1 MSSVFTKIINKELP
15 AYIISEDSEN
25 IAFLDISP
33 VKKGHVLVV
42 PKLEVDNIFE
52 LPSENYLSLFS
63 FAKKVSKGI
72 VKVIPCNRIG
82 VSVIGLEVPHAH
94 IHLIPI
100 NKLDD
105 INFNNR
111 INMNSDEL
119 HHLSQKISVK
129 EKKIGVFISIFFR
142 KKGRYNL

>member
-52 LPSENYLSLFS
+52 LPSENYLSLFL

-119 HHLSQKISVK
+119 HYLSQKIS
-129 EKKIGVFISIFFR
+129 EQI
-142 KKGRYNL
+142 N

>member
-15 AYIISEDSEN
+15 AYIVSEDSEN

-52 LPSENYLSLFS
+52 LPSENYLSLFL

-119 HHLSQKISVK
+119 HYLSQKIS
-129 EKKIGVFISIFFR
+129 EQI
-142 KKGRYNL
+142 N

>member
-52 LPSENYLSLFS
+52 LPSENYLSLFL

-111 INMNSDEL
+111 INMNPDEL
-119 HHLSQKISVK
+119 HHLSQKIS
-129 EKKIGVFISIFFR
+129 EQI
-142 KKGRYNL
+142 N

>member
-1 MSSVFTKIINKELP
+1 MSSVFSKIINRELP
-15 AYIISEDSEN
+15 ACIVSEDSEN

-52 LPSENYLSLFS
+52 LPSENYLSLFL

-72 VKVIPCNRIG
+72 EKVIPCNRIG

-119 HHLSQKISVK
+119 HHLSQKIS
-129 EKKIGVFISIFFR
+129 EQI
-142 KKGRYNL
+142 N

>member
-52 LPSENYLSLFS
+52 LPSENYLSLFL

-72 VKVIPCNRIG
+72 VKVIPCNRVG
-82 VSVIGLEVPHAH
+82 DSVIGLEVPHAH

-119 HHLSQKISVK
+119 HHLSQKIS
-129 EKKIGVFISIFFR
+129 EQI
-142 KKGRYNL
+142 N

>member
-1 MSSVFTKIINKELP
+1 M
-15 AYIISEDSEN
+15 
-25 IAFLDISP
+25 
-33 VKKGHVLVV
+33 

-52 LPSENYLSLFS
+52 LPSENYLSLFL

-82 VSVIGLEVPHAH
+82 VTVIGLEVPHAH

-111 INMNSDEL
+111 INMNPDEL
-119 HHLSQKISVK
+119 HHLSQKIS
-129 EKKIGVFISIFFR
+129 EQI
-142 KKGRYNL
+142 N

>member
-52 LPSENYLSLFS
+52 LPSENYPSLFL
-63 FAKKVSKGI
+63 FAKKVSKDCQSN
-72 VKVIPCNRIG
+72 PCNRIG

-119 HHLSQKISVK
+119 HHLSQKIS
-129 EKKIGVFISIFFR
+129 EQI
-142 KKGRYNL
+142 N

>member
-52 LPSENYLSLFS
+52 LPSENYLSLFL
-63 FAKKVSKGI
+63 FAKKVSKAI

-111 INMNSDEL
+111 INMNPDEL
-119 HHLSQKISVK
+119 HHLSQKIS
-129 EKKIGVFISIFFR
+129 EQI
-142 KKGRYNL
+142 N

>member
-52 LPSENYLSLFS
+52 LPSENYLSLFL

-111 INMNSDEL
+111 INMNPDEL
-119 HHLSQKISVK
+119 HHLSQKIS
-129 EKKIGVFISIFFR
+129 EKI
-142 KKGRYNL
+142 N

>member
-15 AYIISEDSEN
+15 AHIILEDSEN

-111 INMNSDEL
+111 INMNPDEL
-119 HHLSQKISVK
+119 HHLSQKIS
-129 EKKIGVFISIFFR
+129 EQI
-142 KKGRYNL
+142 N

>member
-111 INMNSDEL
+111 INMNPDEL
-119 HHLSQKISVK
+119 HHLSQKIS
-129 EKKIGVFISIFFR
+129 EQI
-142 KKGRYNL
+142 N

>member
-52 LPSENYLSLFS
+52 LPSENYLSLFL

-72 VKVIPCNRIG
+72 VKVVPCNRIG

-111 INMNSDEL
+111 INMNPDEL
-119 HHLSQKISVK
+119 HHLSQKIS
-129 EKKIGVFISIFFR
+129 EQI
-142 KKGRYNL
+142 N